1 MQRGFMTTKE
11 AFKATEH
18 STQPFRV
25 NAQDAPVSGAGDEV
39 PFDLREG
46 VRAGK
51 FVAAYDPRRLP
62 RVTSRDLDALLFI
75 GRGYE
80 VAQYQVHEA
89 IFTGLAE
96 GIMSRWTQRM
106 LKRGFIA
113 VERWAKVGINR
124 LRLTHAGRDTL
135 VAHGMTVDDLFTPR
149 MPTALKDVQHT
160 LWINDLRVVM
170 PRLKFAPDTV
180 APAWLL
186 QRRFAGTRGVVP
198 DVLAIRS
205 PRSGDLGFLLAV
217 EIDLGGERLKAV
229 FLPKLKALLQAA
241 LEWSGG
247 APAAVVVLTRG
258 ERRAAAIRL
267 GLEGEPAPVLVTL
280 LPSVPGRAGLRELAS
295 RLER

>member
-1 MQRGFMTTKE
+1 MTNEEDFNTTE
-11 AFKATEH
+11 DSTLAFG
-18 STQPFRV
+18 V
-25 NAQDAPVSGAGDEV
+25 NAHDAPLSASRDESL
-39 PFDLREG
+39 PDLRE
-46 VRAGK
+46 VERAK
-51 FVAAYDPRRLP
+51 RYVAAYDPRRLP

-106 LKRGFIA
+106 LKRGFVA

-135 VAHGMTVDDLFTPR
+135 VAHGMTVDDVFTPK

-186 QRRFAGTRGVVP
+186 QRRFAGTRDVVP

-205 PRSGDLGFLLAV
+205 PHPGDLGFLLAV

-229 FLPKLKALLQAA
+229 FLPKLKALLRVAS
-241 LEWSGG
+241 EWSGG

-258 ERRAAAIRL
+258 ERRAVAIRL
-267 GLEGEPAPVLVTL
+267 GLEGESTPVLVSL
-280 LPSVPGRAGLRELAS
+280 LPSVPGRAGLRELAQQLDVPGK
-295 RLER
+295 R

>member
-1 MQRGFMTTKE
+1 MTNEE
-11 AFKATEH
+11 AFTTSENL
-18 STQPFRV
+18 TQPFRDDTHDV
-25 NAQDAPVSGAGDEV
+25 PASAAGDNAV
-39 PFDLREG
+39 PDLRQTE
-46 VRAGK
+46 RASRY
-51 FVAAYDPRRLP
+51 VAAYDPRRLP
-62 RVTSRDLDALLFI
+62 RVTARDLDALLFI

-96 GIMSRWTQRM
+96 GVMSRWTQRM
-106 LKRGFIA
+106 LKRGFVA

-124 LRLTHAGRDTL
+124 LRLTRAGRDTL
-135 VAHGMTVDDLFTPR
+135 VAHGMRVDDVFTPK

-180 APAWLL
+180 APTWLL
-186 QRRFAGTRGVVP
+186 QRRFAGTRDVVP

-205 PRSGDLGFLLAV
+205 PRPGDLGFLLAV
-217 EIDLGGERLKAV
+217 EIDLGGERLNAV
-229 FLPKLKALLQAA
+229 FLPKLEALFRVAS
-241 LEWSGG
+241 EWSGG

-267 GLEGEPAPVLVTL
+267 GLEGDSAPALVSL
-280 LPSVPGRAGLRELAS
+280 LPSVPGRAGLRELAQQLD
-295 RLER
+295 RTRG